1 MKKQPIKGK
10 PIPCFKRWLRKN
22 YAVFAS
28 LHRQVTIGVLAIG
41 MSILVLA
48 AEEAAAQTDTVFV
61 FGNTRIDEV
70 EVVGTKQSPSRSIL
84 PQTSVF
90 NRSVEAA
97 APLSTLEE
105 ALRVSPT
112 IDVRERSGKGTQA
125 DISIR
130 GGSADQTMVM
140 LNGINFTDA
149 RTGHQSHA
157 LPIDLDC
164 ISGIELVEGISGV
177 GAYSG
182 AVNIRTQPLYPT
194 YLRLML
200 ESGQHGYFYANLS
213 GAVTRNRFSLFAA
226 GSFRRSDGYTYNTDF
241 RNANGYLRMT
251 YDAKKA
257 GFFDFQA
264 GVQGRRF
271 GSNGFYAAYNREQ
284 FEQTSTALG
293 SLRWVK
299 DFGRV
304 RLNADVSYRK
314 NFDRYEWYRGT
325 PTNYHNTDNAGAELW
340 GDVHWCAGVTSIGGD
355 YMYHHIFSS
364 NLGEMMSSPR
374 GYYKREQS
382 RHVGNAWLRHV
393 KHWVH
398 FEIAGSAGISF
409 TPYGNSALW
418 ALTGAYRTGA
428 WRVDAGAEQSMRLPT
443 FTDLYYTSAAQINN
457 LDLVPERAITYHI
470 GTSYTHGKW
479 HAKAQLFYRD
489 GRNVID
495 WVWREQI
502 EIDGE
507 MFYNKWHSEQQSRLG
522 TFGAEVSGGY
532 QADKGVLRRATLSYC
547 YMDTSKLKKDVT
559 TSSVLDYMR
568 HKLSASVEIRPV
580 DELSVALTGTLYD
593 RNGAYTDYLRDA
605 TGNLIYDEAGRMQT
619 ALRDFKPYFLL
630 DARIRYEIGTV
641 AVHIDL
647 SNITDTRYCD
657 FGGLRRPGFWLT
669 GGVTFTIK

>member
-1 MKKQPIKGK
+1 MKKQPIHGK
-10 PIPCFKRWLRKN
+10 PIPCFKRWLRAN

-84 PQTSVF
+84 PQTPLF
-90 NRSVEAA
+90 NRSVEVA
-97 APLSTLEE
+97 APLSTMEE
-105 ALRVSPT
+105 ALRLSPS

-130 GGSADQTMVM
+130 GGSADQTMMM

-164 ISGIELVEGISGV
+164 ISGIELIDGISGV
-177 GAYSG
+177 GAYAG
-182 AVNIRTQPLYPT
+182 AVNVCPRPLYPT

-200 ESGQHGYFYANLS
+200 ESGQHGYFYSNLS
-213 GAVTRNRFSLFAA
+213 GAITRDRFSLFAA

-251 YDAKKA
+251 YVARKA

-271 GSNGFYAAYNREQ
+271 GSNGFYAAYNRDQ

-299 DFGRV
+299 DWGRV
-304 RLNADVSYRK
+304 RLIADASYRK
-314 NFDRYEWYRGT
+314 NFDRYEWHRGT
-325 PTNYHNTDNAGAELW
+325 PTNYHNTDNVGAELW
-340 GDVHWCAGVTSIGGD
+340 GDVYSLAGVTSLGGD

-364 NLGEMMSSPR
+364 NLGEIMTSPR
-374 GYYKREQS
+374 GHYKRAKS
-382 RHVGNAWLRHV
+382 RHVGNLWLRHV
-393 KHWVH
+393 KQWTH
-398 FEIAGSAGISF
+398 FDIAGSAGVSF
-409 TPYGNSALW
+409 TPYGTSALW
-418 ALTGAYRTGA
+418 ALTGAYRTGG
-428 WRVDAGAEQSMRLPT
+428 WRIDAGAEQSMRLPT

-470 GTSYTHGKW
+470 GASYAREMW
-479 HAKAQLFYRD
+479 YAKAQLFYRD

-495 WVWREQI
+495 WVWRDEL
-502 EIDGE
+502 EIGGQVL
-507 MFYNKWHSEQQSRLG
+507 YNKWHSEQQSRLG
-522 TFGAEVSGGY
+522 TFGIEASGGY
-532 QADKGVLRRATLSYC
+532 TAVKGVLRRATLSYG
-547 YMDTSKLKKDVT
+547 YLTTSRLKDVK
-559 TSSVLDYMR
+559 TSSVFDYMR
-568 HKLSASVEIRPV
+568 HKLSASIEVRPV
-580 DELSVALTGTLYD
+580 KELSFALTGTLYD
-593 RNGAYTDYLRDA
+593 RYGSYNAYLRDSR
-605 TGNLIYDEAGRMQT
+605 GNLLYDAGGRMQT
-619 ALRDFKPYFLL
+619 EARDFKPYFLL
-630 DARIRYEIGTV
+630 DARIRYEIGAV
-641 AVHIDL
+641 AIHLDL
-647 SNITDTRYCD
+647 ANITDTQYCD

>member
-1 MKKQPIKGK
+1 MKKQPIHGK
-10 PIPCFKRWLRKN
+10 PIPCFKRWLRAN

-84 PQTSVF
+84 PQTPLF
-90 NRSVEAA
+90 NRSVEVA
-97 APLSTLEE
+97 APLSTMEE
-105 ALRVSPT
+105 ALRLSPS

-130 GGSADQTMVM
+130 GGSADQTMMM

-164 ISGIELVEGISGV
+164 ISGIELIDGSSGV
-177 GAYSG
+177 GKYAG
-182 AVNIRTQPLYPT
+182 AGNVCTRPLYPT

-200 ESGQHGYFYANLS
+200 ESGQHGYFYSNLS
-213 GAVTRNRFSLFAA
+213 GAITRDRFSLFAA

-241 RNANGYLRMT
+241 RNANGFLRMT
-251 YDAKKA
+251 YDARKA

-271 GSNGFYAAYNREQ
+271 GSNGFYAAYNRDQ

-299 DFGRV
+299 DWGRV
-304 RLNADVSYRK
+304 RLTADASYRK
-314 NFDRYEWYRGT
+314 NFDRYEWHRGT
-325 PTNYHNTDNAGAELW
+325 PTNYHNTDNVGVELW
-340 GDVHWCAGVTSIGGD
+340 SDVRWLAGITSLGGD

-364 NLGEMMSSPR
+364 NLGEIMTSPR
-374 GYYKREQS
+374 GHYKRAKS
-382 RHVGNAWLRHV
+382 RHVGNLWLRHV
-393 KHWVH
+393 KQWTH
-398 FEIAGSAGISF
+398 FDIAGSAGVSF
-409 TPYGNSALW
+409 TPYGTSALW
-418 ALTGAYRTGA
+418 ALTGAYRTGG
-428 WRVDAGAEQSMRLPT
+428 WHIDAGAEQSMRLPT

-470 GTSYTHGKW
+470 GASYARERW

-495 WVWREQI
+495 WVWRDEL
-502 EIDGE
+502 EIGGQVL
-507 MFYNKWHSEQQSRLG
+507 YNKWHSEQQSRLG
-522 TFGAEVSGGY
+522 TFG
-532 QADKGVLRRATLSYC
+532 
-547 YMDTSKLKKDVT
+547 
-559 TSSVLDYMR
+559 
-568 HKLSASVEIRPV
+568 I
-580 DELSVALTGTLYD
+580 
-593 RNGAYTDYLRDA
+593 
-605 TGNLIYDEAGRMQT
+605 
-619 ALRDFKPYFLL
+619 
-630 DARIRYEIGTV
+630 
-641 AVHIDL
+641 
-647 SNITDTRYCD
+647 
-657 FGGLRRPGFWLT
+657 
-669 GGVTFTIK
+669 